1 MKKKIISVLT
11 VLAII
16 IGTVPL
22 GIMPV
27 FAASSGTA
35 VASTPAVRSSVTKSG
50 TFTLTSAARLFIVSD
65 ADPTGSDLGTY
76 VQTASSVLAAKNIPT
91 SSPLTI
97 VYGRE
102 SAAQAGDIVIR
113 TDSSATGHKGGYVL
127 DISTAGI
134 SITADDAEGVLY
146 ALTTLAHTCTSG
158 TVLKCT
164 TVTDW
169 PDVAERSVY
178 LDCGRIYFAPAT
190 LKALIRT
197 MAWNRMNVLY
207 LDFSNNNATRFLLDD
222 MDVTVGGRTYDI
234 TTAAPSD
241 GYLTQSDMDDIID
254 EANRYG
260 VQIIPTFNSPGHI
273 GGIRS
278 VNTSFFRSASAS
290 DYDSA
295 TGKVALNILDQT
307 AYAFGQAVVKLYVDY
322 FASKG
327 CRSFNIAADEVT
339 DAISGLN
346 SSNSTFVSYVND
358 LNTYIKS
365 KGMTTRMFNDGYKSI
380 SSGISRDIVIL
391 YWTTESVN
399 AQTLIDAGHP
409 VVNLNCHAGLYYAYC
424 SGINSAYVW
433 NQDVDKIYAGWNP
446 GVTSCK
452 VYHWS
457 SSSYAY
463 TPQEWVN
470 DYKNEEKLLGAAFAI
485 WTDFAFNRGKNG
497 TTIFAENYKNMM
509 QKIYTVAERSWST
522 SCTDSYS
529 TWSGKLKAAPG
540 GLTMSGSVD
549 GTALPAAKKI
559 TQAVGY
565 GYEIGAFAVT
575 ATRRTMT
582 GITLS
587 WTAPSAEKAVT
598 YTVKK
603 TVSGKTTV
611 LAENTTS
618 LSLDDNDA
626 RSDAVYTVI
635 ASMTENGVDLA
646 QPVSVSVTS
655 AGGGLPVFVQGSVAA
670 VSVGGDISYVLD
682 TDGIE
687 EGTYVMV
694 IYNTNNESSSNYY
707 AVSSSMKNS
716 APYGLVTTKVTQYV
730 DTSAK
735 TVDISSL
742 ASDSYLWNITVSG
755 GKYYITAANGNGTLS
770 INGQNNV
777 SLSGSNTALTLKT
790 GSRTGA
796 YYVNYSG
803 TNGYRLDMYSDR
815 SGYTPSNGQ
824 CLLSAWDTSGS
835 QNHNNVYFYRQTGSA
850 SDLYKADNSS
860 LLELI
865 AFAEGID
872 SSLYSNWDALSVDS
886 LIAAARA
893 ASSVSE
899 YSVIAD
905 AEAEQK
911 AINDAGQALYD
922 ALMKLGTEMIYY
934 GTVTVKY
941 VDDAGLVLRSET
953 VMRGEEGTD
962 YTIVPETI
970 SGYLTPSSV
979 SGVYGRNTNEEI
991 TLVYTLSTDK
1001 TALKN
1006 ELDNAVEQGDYT
1018 DESYSA
1024 YTAALEAAR
1033 EVYNNSRALQSE
1045 VDSALA
1051 AVVNAKANLKS
1062 ALVVVSPKSIA
1073 ASSNR
1078 EFYQSYTG
1086 SLALDGSSSTYA
1098 WIASA
1103 QRTGDWFRV
1112 AFDDVYTVSD
1122 VTVTSSYG
1130 NDHIRSADIQVSV
1143 NGSDWT
1149 TVGTYSGSGTKTV
1162 SFGRFVD
1169 ARYVRLCLTSSS
1181 DYWWVVNEISFTFG
1195 PESEYAGQLP
1205 EMPVFR
1211 LDSDGTINSGS
1222 EYVIKSSG
1230 SDYALAVSGGTL
1242 TSVTVSPDD
1251 NAVSTDN
1258 DYAVWVITKSGSG
1271 YTIRNKGSGQY
1282 LRITASGNWFWSSEA
1297 TLSLSQSASVFY
1309 AEGSGTYS
1317 FYVYSGRR
1325 YYYLGLNGTVPTATS
1340 GGYQISTEFLL
1351 YIADN

>member
-113 TDSSATGHKGGYVL
+113 MDSSATGHRGGYVL
-127 DISTAGI
+127 DISAGGI

-146 ALTTLAHTCTSG
+146 ALTTLAQTCTSG

-222 MDVTVGGRTYDI
+222 MDVTVGGMTYDI

-549 GTALPAAKKI
+549 GTVLTAAKKI

-587 WTAPSAEKAVT
+587 WTEPSAEKAVT

-707 AVSSSMKNS
+707 AVSSNVKNS

-886 LIAAARA
+886 LIAAAKA

-941 VDDAGLVLRSET
+941 VDDAGLVLRSEA
-953 VMRGEEGTD
+953 VMRGEEGTA
-962 YTIVPETI
+962 YTIIPETI

-1162 SFGRFVD
+1162 SFGGFVD

-1222 EYVIKSSG
+1222 EYVIKSSD

-1242 TSVTVSPDD
+1242 TSVTVSPED

>member
-91 SSPLTI
+91 SSPLAI
-97 VYGRE
+97 VYGKE
-102 SAAQAGDIVIR
+102 SAAQAGDIVIKI
-113 TDSSATGHKGGYVL
+113 DSSATGHKGGYVL

-991 TLVYTLSTDK
+991 TFVYTLSTDK

>member
-113 TDSSATGHKGGYVL
+113 TDSSATGHRGGYVL
-127 DISTAGI
+127 DISAGGI

-146 ALTTLAHTCTSG
+146 ALTTLAQTCTSG

-222 MDVTVGGRTYDI
+222 MDVTVGGMTYDI

-241 GYLTQSDMDDIID
+241 GYLTQSDMDGIID

-587 WTAPSAEKAVT
+587 WTEPSAEKAVT

-655 AGGGLPVFVQGSVAA
+655 AGGGLPVFAKGSVAA

-707 AVSSSMKNS
+707 AVSSNVKNS

-953 VMRGEEGTD
+953 VMRGEEGTA

-1242 TSVTVSPDD
+1242 TSVTVSPED

-1271 YTIRNKGSGQY
+1271 YTIKNKGSGQY